1 MKKLIIQLH
10 IKKQIETKI
19 NNTENSKMSK
29 NKTITKLNSIDSK
42 IEDLKN
48 ERLKLVQSLGNQIT
62 ETLYKKDAFN
72 HDFKVLLQ
80 GINFVADELNKNDS
94 QYTDIWKRNVTANAN
109 KGKTKSTPKKK
120 MVL

>member
-1 MKKLIIQLH
+1 MLAS
-10 IKKQIETKI
+10 KI
-19 NNTENSKMSK
+19 TLATSNNYQFGKDGMSK
-29 NKTITKLNSIDSK
+29 NKIVTKLNSIDSK

-62 ETLYKKDAFN
+62 EILYKKDAFN
-72 HDFKVLLQ
+72 HDFKVLMQ

-94 QYTDIWKRNVTANAN
+94 QYEDIWKRNVSTNAN
-109 KGKTKSTPKKK
+109 KGKTKMTPKKK